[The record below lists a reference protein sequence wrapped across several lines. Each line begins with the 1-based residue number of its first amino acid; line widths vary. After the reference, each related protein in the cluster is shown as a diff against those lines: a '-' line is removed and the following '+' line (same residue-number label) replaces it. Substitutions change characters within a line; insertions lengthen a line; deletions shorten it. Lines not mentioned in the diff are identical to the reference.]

1 MKGWP
6 RTLLGRNLLLVA
18 ALVVVGQLV
27 AAWLVIALQIR
38 PRLESTA
45 DGAARTILSLRA
57 GLAALPAAERG
68 AFVQAFNQRA
78 GGAPA
83 LEDAEPPGAQAL
95 GRFNRALVRAVSRR
109 IASEQ
114 ADILWRRA
122 GGGSLALR
130 LTVDGTDHWVTL
142 PGLLPAREFTGA
154 WLAASLLAVLLALL
168 VAWAVQRRLHR
179 PLADLAEAARALGH
193 GGQPAPLAEG
203 GAREIAAVASQFNQM
218 VRGLREADRQRALML
233 AGISHDVRTPLT
245 TLRLGVEILAGD
257 SADAA
262 LAGRMRRAMGDLDG
276 IVGQFLDAARE
287 GAHDAAVP
295 TDLGALAAAV
305 ADASAARGQPCA
317 LALQP
322 APVRPRHADLLRRAL
337 VNLVENAWRHGRP
350 PVTLRVGHGGG
361 ASWLEVED
369 RGPGIP
375 AAERE
380 QLRQPFARG
389 EAARSGTRGAGLGLT
404 IVERAARAHGGHL
417 VLDEATGG
425 GLRARIVLPDA
436 AD

>member
-168 VAWAVQRRLHR
+168 VAWAMQRRLHR
-179 PLADLAEAARALGH
+179 PLADLAEAARVLGH

-369 RGPGIP
+369 HGPGIP

-380 QLRQPFARG
+380 QLRQPFARS

-417 VLDEATGG
+417 VLDEAAGG
-425 GLRARIVLPDA
+425 GLHARIVLPDA